1 MKHYKTLKCDKCE
14 NSKTYS
20 SVGPSVAR
28 CACGGVMTVSAR
40 FTKEDEVAEKIAVA
54 APPLAGPS
62 LGVSLASGV
71 GGMLV
76 PSLDKRYYVAEDH
89 ERLLAV
95 VNGLSKSSSQN
106 VMIVGPQGNGKTE
119 LAIWFAAK
127 HSRPLIIMNCAT
139 IREPKDWFGYKSA
152 KDGSIFWHRSEFVKA
167 VTTPNAVIVLD
178 EFNRL
183 HSTVHNSLYP
193 LLDARRCT
201 FVEELGEVVRVAP
214 GVVFLAT
221 CNIGMSHSGTFVM
234 DAAIE
239 DRFSVRID
247 VDYLPAKAEQDV
259 LIKKTG
265 VDKTVAK
272 NLVKLARL
280 TRSKATGAHAT
291 ITKGISTRQ
300 LLASAVLMGEYIRA
314 GVPPHRVL
322 EYTVLPYYS
331 KDGGA
336 SSEQSQVAQ
345 MINGIFAG
353 AVDSVTATC
362 KACGSDEMVE
372 FALPTGEKK
381 LKCTGCS
388 AVFDITEVTETT
400 KVETVEAVHEME

>member
-1 MKHYKTLKCDKCE
+1 MKRFKTLKCEKCV
-14 NSKTYS
+14 NTKTYN

-28 CACGGVMTVSAR
+28 CACGGVMTVVER
-40 FTKEDEVAEKIAVA
+40 FTKEESEMPVLEKLVAPPVA
-54 APPLAGPS
+54 APS
-62 LGVSLASGV
+62 LGVTITSAL
-71 GGMLV
+71 GGMMV
-76 PSLDKRYYVAEDH
+76 PELDKRYYVSEDH
-89 ERLLAV
+89 QKLLAV
-95 VNGLSKSSSQN
+95 VDGLASSANQN

-119 LAIWFAAK
+119 LAIWFAARA
-127 HSRPLIIMNCAT
+127 SRPLIIMNCAT

-247 VDYLPAKAEQDV
+247 VDFLPAKAEQDV
-259 LIKKTG
+259 LVKKTG
-265 VDKTVAK
+265 VDRVVAR

-291 ITKGISTRQ
+291 LTKGISTRQ
-300 LLASAVLMGEYIRA
+300 LLASAVLMNEYIKM

-331 KDGGA
+331 KEGGVT
-336 SSEQSQVAQ
+336 SEQSQVAQ

-353 AVDSVTATC
+353 AVTGVMATC
-362 KACGSDEMVE
+362 KACGHDELVE

-381 LKCTGCS
+381 LKCSSCA
-388 AVFDITEVTETT
+388 AVFDAAEVA
-400 KVETVEAVHEME
+400 VEAD